1 MRLIPGFLRRKTKSP
16 FDEFESVVPADI
28 DPEGS
33 GAFALPPIR
42 MFDARPARL
51 RRNAVGFSGSA
62 NRLLRNAESQLGNAR
77 VSRSGFTPSQP
88 VADLQRLA
96 GRTELMRRVIR
107 SIEDQDLHVVLYGD
121 RGIGKTSLLKV
132 INDLA
137 TRAQYL
143 VHYVSCGQSAS
154 FCEVFRSLA
163 SRIPVLYDGTADPTE
178 GGVARSG
185 SLADRLPA
193 DDYSVSQLTD
203 VLSSIEGV
211 RVLLILDEFDRSDIE
226 AFRRPVGELIKNLS
240 DRSIRLQL
248 LIGGVAENLTDLVSY
263 IPSIRRNIVGI
274 GVPNLTADEVDEMVN
289 IAEAQ
294 GTIRFDAAARERIA
308 TVSAGLPYLVGLL
321 GQHATLLASDAG
333 DDIIAVTHVDR
344 ALAIACDDISS
355 RLTLRCSHA
364 LAQHERSAYADLIRR
379 AAAEATLSGGVIV
392 DSALVAE
399 LRRQG
404 DRLSD
409 LVGPVED
416 DPRGGWRF
424 HEDGAAS
431 LVWLKSFLPA

>member
-1 MRLIPGFLRRKTKSP
+1 MRLIPGFLRRKPKSP
-16 FDEFESVVPADI
+16 FDDFPAAPPEADEGGGAGVFAPPPAPLFESRVK
-28 DPEGS
+28 
-33 GAFALPPIR
+33 
-42 MFDARPARL
+42 RP
-51 RRNAVGFSGSA
+51 RRGGVGFSGSA
-62 NRLLRNAESQLGNAR
+62 NRLLRNAENQLGNPR
-77 VSRSGFTPSQP
+77 GSRSGFTPSQP

-211 RVLLILDEFDRSDIE
+211 RVLLILDEFDRSDVE

-248 LIGGVAENLTDLVSY
+248 LVGGVAENLTDLVSY

-274 GVPNLTADEVDEMVN
+274 GVPNLTPAEVDEMVN

-294 GTIRFDAAARERIA
+294 GVIRFDPAARDRIA
-308 TVSAGLPYLVGLL
+308 VVSAGLPYLVGLL
-321 GQHATLLASDAG
+321 GQHATLLASDASETM
-333 DDIIAVTHVDR
+333 ITRAHVDN
-344 ALAIACDDISS
+344 ALAIACDDIVS

-364 LAQHERSAYADLIRR
+364 LAVQERSPHADLVRR
-379 AAAEATLSGGVIV
+379 AAIEATQQGGVI
-392 DSALVAE
+392 
-399 LRRQG
+399 G
-404 DRLSD
+404 
-409 LVGPVED
+409 
-416 DPRGGWRF
+416 
-424 HEDGAAS
+424 
-431 LVWLKSFLPA
+431 